1 MEGAGKGTISNRGE
15 EFGNCLAAVLTA
27 HSAAGWGEAA
37 EEIACLPCAQPESH
51 RASVSHNLS
60 SLFLSSGPL
69 LPGLPDSQPT
79 PDQRVRHSRSKGL
92 NVENTTRGTDDSAPF
107 PRSSGPRSWTRRVFS
122 WVGFDFQNG
131 NPCNQQKPGIWGPA
145 QWERTAMAEFG
156 KAPKNYSTPRQ
167 RNGGAWAGH
176 TGALASK
183 MKMHS
188 FFNI

>member
-15 EFGNCLAAVLTA
+15 EFGNCVAAVLTA

-37 EEIACLPCAQPESH
+37 EEIACLPSAQPESH

-79 PDQRVRHSRSKGL
+79 PDQRVRHNRSKGL

-131 NPCNQQKPGIWGPA
+131 AGWTKELKESAFLLCNQQKPGIWGPA
-145 QWERTAMAEFG
+145 QWERTAMVEFG
-156 KAPKNYSTPRQ
+156 KAPKN
-167 RNGGAWAGH
+167 
-176 TGALASK
+176 
-183 MKMHS
+183 
-188 FFNI
+188 